1 MSNLVS
7 AIIVAAGSS
16 TRMGTGDSKQFIP
29 LLGKPAIEYTLRAFQ
44 DSEAVSEII
53 VVCREQDSLR
63 IRELADKIGITKLSQ
78 LVKGGESRAQ
88 SVQNGISAVSAEAK
102 YLAIHDGARP
112 LISSEE
118 INRVLGRAFE
128 TGAATLGTPVTDTI
142 KVVNDDNLIVSTPV
156 RSTLRAVQTPQ
167 VFDREMYEFALDKAG
182 DELDS
187 FTDDCSLIEN
197 LGVEIEVVEGSAE
210 NIKLTTPIDIIIAE
224 AILNRRKQEQQ

>member
-44 DSEAVSEII
+44 DSKTVSEII

>member
-44 DSEAVSEII
+44 DSKTVSEII

-118 INRVLGRAFE
+118 INRVLERAFE

-167 VFDREMYEFALDKAG
+167 VFDREMYEFALDKAC

>member
-1 MSNLVS
+1 MN
-7 AIIVAAGSS
+7 
-16 TRMGTGDSKQFIP
+16 
-29 LLGKPAIEYTLRAFQ
+29 
-44 DSEAVSEII
+44 
-53 VVCREQDSLR
+53 
-63 IRELADKIGITKLSQ
+63 
-78 LVKGGESRAQ
+78 
-88 SVQNGISAVSAEAK
+88 
-102 YLAIHDGARP
+102 
-112 LISSEE
+112 
-118 INRVLGRAFE
+118 
-128 TGAATLGTPVTDTI
+128 
-142 KVVNDDNLIVSTPV
+142 DNLIVSTPV

>member
-44 DSEAVSEII
+44 DSKTVSEII

-88 SVQNGISAVSAEAK
+88 SVQHGISAVSAEAK

>member
-29 LLGKPAIEYTLRAFQ
+29 LLGKPSILYTLKAFQ
-44 DSEAVSEII
+44 DSEPVDEII

-63 IRELADKIGITKLSQ
+63 IKELAGQNGITKLAN
-78 LVKGGESRAQ
+78 LVNGGDSRAQ
-88 SVQNGISAVSAEAK
+88 SVKNGISAVSPYSK

-112 LISSEE
+112 LISKEE
-118 INRVLGRAFE
+118 INTVIEKALE
-128 TGAATLGTPVTDTI
+128 TGAATLGTPVTDTVKI
-142 KVVNDDNLIVSTPV
+142 VNEDNIIVGTPA
-156 RSTLRAVQTPQ
+156 RPTLRAVQTPQ
-167 VFDREMYEFALDKAG
+167 VFNREMYEFALDKAG
-182 DELDS
+182 DELDK

-197 LGVEIEVVEGSAE
+197 MGVQIEIVGGSAE

-224 AILNRRKQEQQ
+224 AILKRRKQEI

>member
-29 LLGKPAIEYTLRAFQ
+29 LFGKPAIEYTLRAFQ
-44 DSEAVSEII
+44 DSKTVSEII

-118 INRVLGRAFE
+118 INRVLERAFE
-128 TGAATLGTPVTDTI
+128 TGAATLGGRYRLRRYLTVRCTNSRLTRQVTSLT
-142 KVVNDDNLIVSTPV
+142 V
-156 RSTLRAVQTPQ
+156 LR
-167 VFDREMYEFALDKAG
+167 
-182 DELDS
+182 
-187 FTDDCSLIEN
+187 
-197 LGVEIEVVEGSAE
+197 
-210 NIKLTTPIDIIIAE
+210 TTAR
-224 AILNRRKQEQQ
+224 LSKT